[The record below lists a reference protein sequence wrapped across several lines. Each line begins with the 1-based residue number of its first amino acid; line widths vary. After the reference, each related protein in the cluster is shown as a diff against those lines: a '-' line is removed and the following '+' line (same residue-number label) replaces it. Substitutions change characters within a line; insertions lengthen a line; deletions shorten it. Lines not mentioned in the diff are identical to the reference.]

1 MIRRS
6 DAKVDWTIRAARPGE
21 ADALSALCL
30 RSKAHWGYDDDFLE
44 RCRAELTVEPKA
56 ISAGWVWVV
65 ADKADT
71 PQGTPMGIGAV
82 NLDANPISLDL
93 LFVDPVAIG
102 TGAGKALLEAISEHL
117 RGRGYDRLTID
128 SDPFAEAFYLRM
140 GAVRAGESPSGA
152 APGRMLPRM
161 ILSL

>member
-1 MIRRS
+1 M
-6 DAKVDWTIRAARPGE
+6 P
-21 ADALSALCL
+21 ALQG
-30 RSKAHWGYDDDFLE
+30 HWGYDDDFLE

-71 PQGTPMGIGAV
+71 PIGIGAV
-82 NLDANPISLDL
+82 NLDAKPISLNL

-102 TGAGKALLEAISEHL
+102 TGAGKALLESISEHL
-117 RGRGYDRLTID
+117 RERGYDRLTID

-140 GAVRAGESPSGA
+140 GAVRAGESQSGA